1 VFQISAGGWIL
12 AGACALMVGLTKTAI
27 PGLNILFVPLFAQVL
42 PARVSTGALL
52 PLLIIGDVF
61 AVVLYQ
67 RHAVWRHLVRL
78 LPWTGIGIVL
88 GYILMGRLDDR
99 TLKPVIGAVV
109 IAMLAVNI
117 ARGYFGKA
125 AKEATPDGER
135 DTRAG
140 AAGSQDAPDAAP
152 QGQPTVFSAVF
163 SAATGLLAGA
173 ASMVANAAG
182 PIMLVYLVSMRL
194 PKNAFLGTAAW
205 FFLIVNCVKI
215 PFSAS
220 LGLITPASLLFDALL
235 AAAVAAGALI
245 GSAIARRIPQKAF
258 GIAVQALTLGAAV
271 LMFL

>member
-1 VFQISAGGWIL
+1 
-12 AGACALMVGLTKTAI
+12 MVGLSKTAI

-42 PARVSTGALL
+42 PPRISTGALL

-61 AVVLYQ
+61 AVVLYR
-67 RHAVWRHLVRL
+67 RHAVWRHLLRL
-78 LPWTGIGIVL
+78 LPWTGAGIVL
-88 GYILMGRLDDR
+88 GYILMGSLDDR
-99 TLKPVIGAVV
+99 TLKPVIGGVV

-117 ARGYFGKA
+117 ARGFFGKA
-125 AKEATPDGER
+125 AKDV
-135 DTRAG
+135 
-140 AAGSQDAPDAAP
+140 P
-152 QGQPTVFSAVF
+152 QGPPTVFSAVF

-194 PKNAFLGTAAW
+194 PKNSFLGTAGW

-220 LGLITPASLLFDALL
+220 LGLITPASLLFDAPL
-235 AAAVAAGALI
+235 AAAVAAGGLI
-245 GSAIARRIPQKAF
+245 GSAIARRIPQRVF
-258 GIAVQALTLGAAV
+258 RIAVQALTLGAAV

>member
-1 VFQISAGGWIL
+1 
-12 AGACALMVGLTKTAI
+12 MVGFSKTAI

-67 RHAVWRHLVRL
+67 RHAVWRYLVRL
-78 LPWTGIGIVL
+78 LPWTGAGIVL
-88 GYILMGRLDDR
+88 GYILMGRLDDHA
-99 TLKPVIGAVV
+99 LKPVIGAVV
-109 IAMLAVNI
+109 IAMLAVSI

-125 AKEATPDGER
+125 VKEAPRNPEGQQDARGGNA
-135 DTRAG
+135 AG
-140 AAGSQDAPDAAP
+140 ARDALQGAPLNAQEAAP
-152 QGQPTVFSAVF
+152 QARPDAFSAFF
-163 SAATGLLAGA
+163 SAATGLLAGT

-205 FFLIVNCVKI
+205 FFLIVNCVKV

-220 LGLITPASLLFDALL
+220 LGLITPASLLFDAPL
-235 AAAVAAGALI
+235 AAAVAVGALI
-245 GSAIARRIPQKAF
+245 GSAIARHIPQKAF
-258 GIAVQALTLGAAV
+258 GVAVQVLTLGAAV